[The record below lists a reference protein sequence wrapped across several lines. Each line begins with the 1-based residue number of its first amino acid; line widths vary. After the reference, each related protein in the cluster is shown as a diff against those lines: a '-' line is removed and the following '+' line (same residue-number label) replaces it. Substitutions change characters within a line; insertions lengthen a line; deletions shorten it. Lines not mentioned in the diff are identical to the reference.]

1 MGQWLGQVA
10 GWNGAIEPLAGV
22 AVVFAH
28 GTACLPR
35 AEG

>member
-1 MGQWLGQVA
+1 MGRWLGQVA
-10 GWNGAIEPLAGV
+10 GWSGVFEALAEV
-22 AVVFAH
+22 AVVFAD